1 MRRFEKK
8 KMDFASAYADEIN
21 AILMETDQEKTDG
34 AQDDKHE
41 QRQQQASQMSLAYV
55 NELEEQLKQ
64 LKRSVEMDEEGSCS
78 PVLATMRNEGS
89 SGEWE
94 LELPEDDARRWRASD
109 GTHVETSNRTK
120 GGRGGTGI
128 GALNGEHDAMVL
140 GSHDKTRA
148 SADVAAEK
156 QTGSDALVAED
167 EGEALRP
174 SNAQVSSR
182 YRVSSTAEENEVFGA
197 AETGSSLGELMS
209 KYRDADDDAMAV
221 NTSRRF
227 FEKKRGE
234 YKEDLAL
241 VASMLDENVDMASDD
256 VATATT
262 NTARKPID
270 GKDSDVWAATHSDDE
285 GAYHRFCR
293 TTAGAGGAEDP
304 MDVCVDATYHS
315 DSEIEF
321 ASSKGEYCYDV
332 SVMDLH
338 RYFEERRSQEE
349 MQKER
354 QRQRLLSMQQH
365 EQRRRGVH
373 EKSLRRNKI
382 RVANGSEDGH
392 EYYDPHENCCKFL
405 GPRSQHG
412 DGLPAPEF
420 RGRASQTN
428 HSSRGFT
435 SKTGKK
441 KSIMQAKMEQVRK
454 NLVLVFALAS
464 SMFPGVRH
472 TQLGKSIAVPF
483 SSSTLRPP
491 SQQQQRRRRRRQE

>member
-21 AILMETDQEKTDG
+21 AILMETDQEKKDG
-34 AQDDKHE
+34 AQNVTHE

-64 LKRSVEMDEEGSCS
+64 LKRSVEMDEEGSS
-78 PVLATMRNEGS
+78 APVLATMRNEGS

-94 LELPEDDARRWRASD
+94 LELPEDEARRRRASD
-109 GTHVETSNRTK
+109 GTQVETSNRTK

-140 GSHDKTRA
+140 GSHDKTRT

-167 EGEALRP
+167 EGEAHPLRP

-182 YRVSSTAEENEVFGA
+182 YRVSSTAEENNVYGA

-209 KYRDADDDAMAV
+209 KYRDAEDDAVAV
-221 NTSRRF
+221 NTSRSF

-241 VASMLDENVDMASDD
+241 VASMLDENVDLASDD

-262 NTARKPID
+262 NPAKKPID
-270 GKDSDVWAATHSDDE
+270 GKGSDVWAATHSDDE

-293 TTAGAGGAEDP
+293 TTAGAGSAEDP

-315 DSEIEF
+315 DSEIEV
-321 ASSKGEYCYDV
+321 ASTKGEYCYDV
-332 SVMDLH
+332 SVMELH

-365 EQRRRGVH
+365 EQRRRGGH
-373 EKSLRRNKI
+373 EKSLRRDKV
-382 RVANGSEDGH
+382 RVANGREDGH

-405 GPRSQHG
+405 H
-412 DGLPAPEF
+412 
-420 RGRASQTN
+420 
-428 HSSRGFT
+428 
-435 SKTGKK
+435 
-441 KSIMQAKMEQVRK
+441 
-454 NLVLVFALAS
+454 
-464 SMFPGVRH
+464 
-472 TQLGKSIAVPF
+472 
-483 SSSTLRPP
+483 
-491 SQQQQRRRRRRQE
+491 